1 MFTRIS
7 APFMLAVA
15 FLAAGS
21 AMAQSKLTAKVNNL
35 QPRSVGAP
43 VETDRVKD
51 GLVGQCAECAP
62 KLLS

>member
-21 AMAQSKLTAKVNNL
+21 TMAQSNLTAKVNNL
-35 QPRSVGAP
+35 QPRSKVLRWKAT
-43 VETDRVKD
+43 V
-51 GLVGQCAECAP
+51 
-62 KLLS
+62 